1 MGSLQ
6 SSPPR
11 SSSQTRFKR
20 HMKHSSFLHIALT
33 VTLNA
38 LLATSNQ
45 AQISSGPEAG
55 TNTTTI
61 LLASN
66 HLKPQLAWARTS
78 PGANH
83 IDGPVLYQL
92 LFRPVNVQPGHLIGV
107 SNSNNFFSSLITDN
121 GTMVAIGGLS
131 INGSTGL
138 ISFAPNQVFP
148 APSGGGFLPLTGGT
162 LTGALGGTSGNFT

>member
-11 SSSQTRFKR
+11 SSSQRRLKR
-20 HMKHSSFLHIALT
+20 RMKPSSFLPIELT
-33 VTLNA
+33 VTLTA
-38 LLATSNQ
+38 LLATSTQ

-83 IDGPVLYQL
+83 IDGPVLHQL
-92 LFRPVNVQPGHLIGV
+92 LFRPVNVQPGHLIEV
-107 SNSNNFFSSLITDN
+107 SNTNNFFSSLITDN

-131 INGSTGL
+131 INGRTALHSY
-138 ISFAPNQVFP
+138 PPKQV
-148 APSGGGFLPLTGGT
+148 S
-162 LTGALGGTSGNFT
+162 